1 MLDQWNLDT
10 AVEVMCAIS
19 SPSLNKCPTSFLL
32 LLPSPFYS
40 WNRDQEIKKRQSQ
53 EQAVI
58 SKEKHGDY

>member
-40 WNRDQEIKKRQSQ
+40 FHIRKRRKVALKDEILAMYALASL
-53 EQAVI
+53 
-58 SKEKHGDY
+58 